1 MAVSPVAKMCKPAIK
16 LQKDKADVREL
27 ESFSQKIILSTEL
40 IAAERYLWL
49 RIFFPSPQN

>member
-40 IAAERYLWL
+40 IAAERYLWP